1 MKVKH
6 EQFSWYWRK
15 KKKKKR
21 LDTKILNSNIKV
33 AFNNDLRIRTVDI
46 KN

>member
-1 MKVKH
+1 MSGLVLGK
-6 EQFSWYWRK
+6 
-15 KKKKKR
+15 
-21 LDTKILNSNIKV
+21 KILTPKFKQYNTNIKV

>member
-1 MKVKH
+1 MSSLVGIGG
-6 EQFSWYWRK
+6 
-15 KKKKKR
+15 KKKKR

>member
-1 MKVKH
+1 MSSLVGIGL
-6 EQFSWYWRK
+6 K
-15 KKKKKR
+15 KKS

-33 AFNNDLRIRTVDI
+33 AFNNDWRIRTVDI